1 MYYGDGGYEKWKSGQ
16 YSESGVN
23 NSSSGIWKNAYLG
36 IRQVAIF
43 LNNIDKNKEF
53 TEEEITD
60 FKGQGAFFEGIL
72 LLVDASCIWSSA
84 YHSG

>member
-1 MYYGDGGYEKWKSGQ
+1 MRNGKVANIVKVELIIPVVVFGRML
-16 YSESGVN
+16 
-23 NSSSGIWKNAYLG
+23 IWVFV
-36 IRQVAIF
+36 QVAIF

-53 TEEEITD
+53 TRRRNPQI
-60 FKGQGAFFEGIL
+60 FKGTRRIFEGIL